1 MGYISLGILA
11 FTGISLLFGAL
22 FGLMR
27 GRNRAILRLCLIL
40 LSVVV
45 AIFARKT
52 VVDIVMNLNVGG
64 STVLEMI
71 TEALNSGE
79 TQLPQ
84 AIQDIIFALVEIII
98 GLVTFFIILLALS
111 FVTWLIIF
119 PICKI
124 FVKKGAKK
132 RVLAGGLVGLIQGLV
147 ISFVV
152 CAPLTGIVIQIDKI
166 SNVQMQGKPLF
177 EIPNEIGTA
186 EYIES
191 TPGKIYDTTGSWFF
205 DIVTSAKDAN
215 GKKVSINDTCDIVVA
230 VAGIADTVTQLSTK
244 VETMT
249 SESATPQEQVDTM
262 KSIGNSLIEISNSLD
277 ALSGD
282 AQAIVN
288 DLVSSVKEMISGGS
302 EEPLSPE
309 IEELFNDFKVEE
321 LKLASA
327 GHALNGI
334 ASYIEKTSDEFD
346 TTEPVTQED
355 VNNIVNGLADN
366 TFIVDLIAGE
376 GESAPQLIEVS
387 EENKILF
394 ENAVNNA
401 SLDEEKKDTLRE
413 MFGILPE
420 AD

>member
-11 FTGISLLFGAL
+11 FTGISLLFGWL

-40 LSVVV
+40 LSVIV
-45 AIFARKT
+45 AIVVRKT
-52 VVDIVMNLNVGG
+52 VVGFVMNFNLGDG
-64 STVLEMI
+64 TVMEMI

-84 AIQDIIFALVEIII
+84 AIQDIIFALVEIMI
-98 GLVTFFIILLALS
+98 GLVSFFIILLALS
-111 FVTWLIIF
+111 FVTWLIVF

-132 RVLAGGLVGLIQGLV
+132 RVLVGGLVGLIQGLV

-152 CAPLTGIVIQIDKI
+152 CAPLTGIVMQIDKI
-166 SNVQMQGKPLF
+166 SGIQMEGKPLI
-177 EIPNEIGTA
+177 EIPAEVGTD
-186 EYIES
+186 EYIAS
-191 TPGKIYDTTGSWFF
+191 APGKIYDATGSWFF
-205 DIVTSAKDAN
+205 DIVTSTKDAS
-215 GKKVSINDTCDIVVA
+215 GKKVSIDDTCDVVVA
-230 VAGIADTVTQLSTK
+230 VVGIADSVTQLSTK
-244 VETMT
+244 VESMT
-249 SESATPQEQVDTM
+249 SETATPQEKVDTM
-262 KSIGNSLIEISNSLD
+262 KSVGDSLVEIGNSLD

-288 DLVSSVKEMISGGS
+288 DLVSSVKEMILDGS
-302 EEPLSPE
+302 EEPLPPE
-309 IEELFNDFKVEE
+309 IEELFNDFKVED

-327 GHALNGI
+327 GHAINGI
-334 ASYIEKTSDEFD
+334 ATYIEKTSDEFD

-355 VNNIVNGLADN
+355 VDNIVNGLADN

-387 EENKILF
+387 EENKVLF
-394 ENAVNNA
+394 ENAVNNTT
-401 SLDEEKKDTLRE
+401 LDEEKKDTLRE
-413 MFGILPE
+413 LFGI
-420 AD
+420 ASNS